1 MSVGRFPLRTYLVVY
16 MLIHV
21 YTRILYR
28 YGRSDVM
35 SKRVRKVAF
44 ADEVQVEDKRRRE
57 NEAEDGEESAEEKT
71 QRSECALIRIL
82 PRN

>member
-1 MSVGRFPLRTYLVVY
+1 
-16 MLIHV
+16 
-21 YTRILYR
+21 
-28 YGRSDVM
+28 M

-57 NEAEDGEESAEEKT
+57 DEAEDAEESAEEKT

-82 PRN
+82 QW